1 MTQSEAEAV
10 IAFTVQMI
18 PLVIVGGCAVW
29 VMIGM
34 PVEIAAACWRKFWRM
49 SNHDR

>member
-29 VMIGM
+29 VMIGI
-34 PVEIAAACWRKFWRM
+34 PVEIAQALWRWLWTRV
-49 SNHDR
+49 